1 MLTLKTTYN
10 LELSYPT
17 VYNWVHYRLKAK
29 RLDTENFQQL
39 IDALSVQLG
48 EDIAMM
54 QLDQSGAHVTA
65 ALRSIENLIAICQP
79 AHSPELNPIRAGVA
93 IYQSTTQR

>member
-54 QLDQSGAHVTA
+54 QLDQSGALC
-65 ALRSIENLIAICQP
+65 LRSIENLIAICQP